1 MSLSE
6 TFFVSKRL
14 FYKYVHTHTH
24 AHTQRAYS
32 AQVRLKKK
40 KTVFAMTEHNILK
53 MYTSSFLT
61 FWVKSIWQII
71 LQGKYF
77 ANIYALLPVVVHV
90 LAKI

>member
-1 MSLSE
+1 
-6 TFFVSKRL
+6 
-14 FYKYVHTHTH
+14 
-24 AHTQRAYS
+24 
-32 AQVRLKKK
+32 
-40 KTVFAMTEHNILK
+40 MTEHNILK